1 MTTATPN
8 QGTPASAPPITQV
21 GPLAWLRKNLFS
33 SWFNSILTIVCVLA
47 IYWVVSGLLQWA
59 FESAQ
64 WQVLSSNI
72 QLFFVGR
79 YPPELIWR
87 GWLAFALFA
96 GLGGLTWGILSR
108 NGKVFNST
116 SLSVVAVG
124 AIAFYILSVIKGGN
138 AVQESCQAAG
148 AGNCLVQ
155 HLISGFTASP
165 LLWGILAMLLVLA
178 VVGQTMGQRFP
189 TLGSWLPLVWF
200 AAFVIVFLLLR
211 GGLFLQDVDL
221 SRIGQTGL
229 LLTLLTAIVSIV
241 ISFPIGVLLALGR
254 QSTLPVIRWLS
265 ITYIEVVRGLPLIGI
280 LFMAQVML
288 PLVLPVGFNLPTLYR
303 AMAGLTIFSSAY
315 LAENVRGGLQSIPRG
330 QSEAAKALGLSTMFV
345 TLLIV
350 LPQALRAVIP
360 TIVGQFIS
368 LFKDTSLLYIVGL
381 AELVGI
387 SQSILSNPNFLG
399 RHSEVY
405 LFVAVIYFVC
415 CYAMSFA
422 SRRIEKQLG
431 VGQR

>member
-8 QGTPASAPPITQV
+8 QGASTSAPPITQV
-21 GPLAWLRKNLFS
+21 GPLAWLRKNLFNN
-33 SWFNSILTIVCVLA
+33 WFNSILTVVCLLA

-59 FESAQ
+59 FTTAQ
-64 WQVLSSNI
+64 WRVLSSNM

-79 YPPELIWR
+79 YPPDLIWR
-87 GWLAFALFA
+87 TWAAFAVFA
-96 GLGGLTWGILSR
+96 GLAGFTWGVLSR
-108 NGKVFNST
+108 TGRLFSAT
-116 SLSVVAVG
+116 SLSVVGAG
-124 AIAFYILSVIKGGN
+124 AIAFYILSLIKGAN
-138 AVQESCQAAG
+138 AVQDACQSPRAMSCF
-148 AGNCLVQ
+148 VQ
-155 HLISGFTASP
+155 HFISGFTASP
-165 LLWGILAMLLVLA
+165 ILWGSLAMLLGLA
-178 VVGQTMGQRFP
+178 AVGRTLGQRLP
-189 TLGSWLPLVWF
+189 QIGSWLPPAWF
-200 AAFVIVFLLLR
+200 VTFVSMFLLLR
-211 GGLFLQDVDL
+211 GGLFLEPVDL
-221 SRIGQTGL
+221 SRLGQTGL
-229 LLTLLTAIVSIV
+229 VLTLLTAIVSIV
-241 ISFPIGVLLALGR
+241 LSFPIGVLLALGR
-254 QSTLPVIRWLS
+254 QSPLPIIRWLS

-288 PLVLPVGFNLPTLYR
+288 PLVLPVGLNLPTLYR

-330 QSEAAKALGLSTMFV
+330 QIEAAKALGLSAPLA

-350 LPQALRAVIP
+350 MPQALRAVIP
-360 TIVGQFIS
+360 TIAGQFIS

-422 SRRIEKQLG
+422 SRRIENQLG

>member
-1 MTTATPN
+1 MTTATPDPN
-8 QGTPASAPPITQV
+8 FSAPPITQV
-21 GPLAWLRKNLFS
+21 GPIAWLRKNLFNGV
-33 SWFNSILTIVCVLA
+33 FNSILTIVCALV
-47 IYWVVSGLLQWA
+47 IYSIISSLLTWA
-59 FESAQ
+59 FTAAE

-79 YPPELIWR
+79 YPAELIWR
-87 GWLAFALFA
+87 AWMTFSVVVGLA
-96 GLGGLTWGILSR
+96 GLTWGILSR
-108 NGKVFNST
+108 GDRLFST
-116 SLSVVAVG
+116 VSMALLGAFAIICYGLSI
-124 AIAFYILSVIKGGN
+124 IAGGN
-138 AVQESCQAAG
+138 AVREACDASGPCVG
-148 AGNCLVQ
+148 L
-155 HLISGFTASP
+155 HLLSGFTAVP
-165 LLWGILAMLLVLA
+165 QLWGMLVLLIIGGLIGRA
-178 VVGQTMGQRFP
+178 VGIKAPEV
-189 TLGSWLPLVWF
+189 GSWLPLTWF
-200 AAFVIVFLLLR
+200 ISFFVIFWLLE
-211 GGLFLQDVDL
+211 GGLFLREVEL
-221 SRIGQTGL
+221 SRLGQTGL

-241 ISFPIGVLLALGR
+241 LSFPIGVLLALGR
-254 QSTLPVIRWLS
+254 QSPLPVVRS
-265 ITYIEVVRGLPLIGI
+265 VSVAYIEVIRGLPLIGI

-288 PLVLPVGFNLPTLYR
+288 PLVLPVGLNIPTLFR

-330 QSEAAKALGLSTMFV
+330 QIEAAKALGLNGALL

-399 RHSEVY
+399 KHSEVY
-405 LFVAVIYFVC
+405 LFVAVIYFIF

>member
-1 MTTATPN
+1 MTTATPDPN
-8 QGTPASAPPITQV
+8 FSAPPITQV
-21 GPLAWLRKNLFS
+21 GPIAWLRKNLFNGV
-33 SWFNSILTIVCVLA
+33 FNSILTIVSALV
-47 IYWVVSGLLQWA
+47 IYSIISNLLTWA
-59 FESAQ
+59 FTAAE

-79 YPPELIWR
+79 YPAELIWR
-87 GWLAFALFA
+87 AWMTFSVVVVLA
-96 GLGGLTWGILSR
+96 GLSWGILSR
-108 NGKVFNST
+108 GDRLFST
-116 SLSVVAVG
+116 VSIALLGAFAIICYGLSI
-124 AIAFYILSVIKGGN
+124 IAGGN
-138 AVQESCQAAG
+138 AVREACDASGSCVGLYLLSGLTAVPQLWGMLVLLVISGLIGRAAG
-148 AGNCLVQ
+148 IKAPNV
-155 HLISGFTASP
+155 
-165 LLWGILAMLLVLA
+165 
-178 VVGQTMGQRFP
+178 
-189 TLGSWLPLVWF
+189 GSWLPLAWF
-200 AAFVIVFLLLR
+200 ISFFVIFWLLE
-211 GGLFLQDVDL
+211 GGLFLQEVEL
-221 SRIGQTGL
+221 SRLGQTGL

-241 ISFPIGVLLALGR
+241 LSFPIGVLLALGR
-254 QSTLPVIRWLS
+254 QSPLPVVRS
-265 ITYIEVVRGLPLIGI
+265 VSVAYIEVIRGLPLIGI

-288 PLVLPVGFNLPTLYR
+288 PLVLPVGLNIPTLFR

-330 QSEAAKALGLSTMFV
+330 QIEAAKALGLNGALL

-399 RHSEVY
+399 KHSEVY
-405 LFVAVIYFVC
+405 LFVAVIYFVF